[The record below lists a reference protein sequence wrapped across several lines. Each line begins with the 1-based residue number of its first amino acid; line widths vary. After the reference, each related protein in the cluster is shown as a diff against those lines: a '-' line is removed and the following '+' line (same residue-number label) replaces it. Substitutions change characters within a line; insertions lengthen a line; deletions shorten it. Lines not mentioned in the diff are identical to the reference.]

1 MTTSGTASWN
11 PGTASIINGALRLLS
26 AIAQGETPGAGEY
39 QEALEALNGMVKTWQ
54 ASGIHVWAEE
64 DCMLFLQPGQVR
76 YRLGPGSPD
85 AATTGDGWV
94 RGALA
99 VTAAAGAAQIV
110 PASADG
116 MGAGDRIGIWLDA
129 GTIFWTSVV
138 AVVGEI
144 LSLAAPLPSQAGAGA
159 MCVGYAAPL
168 VRPLRVPGARRYQFA
183 PPGGQAIEIP
193 VVPMSRLDYASVPNK
208 TTPGTVTQFF
218 YDPQL
223 GAGVVHVWPAPSDS
237 RSALAFTAQRP
248 LQDFTSQ
255 ADTADLPQEW
265 ISVLRYNLARELA
278 PEYDCP
284 APRFAMIAA
293 LAAEKL
299 ALAQA
304 WDREPQSVLFGAG
317 AGPAGRSG

>member
-1 MTTSGTASWN
+1 MSTSGIAGWN
-11 PGTASIINGALRLLS
+11 PSTSSIIRGALRLLS
-26 AIAQGETPGAGEY
+26 AIAQGETPGDGEY
-39 QEALEALNGMVKTWQ
+39 QEALDALNGMVKTWQ

-64 DCMLFLQPGQVR
+64 DCTLFLQPGQVR
-76 YRLGPGSPD
+76 YLLGTGATD
-85 AATTGDGWV
+85 AATISSQWVQGWLT
-94 RGALA
+94 ATA
-99 VTAAAGAAQIV
+99 VGGAAQIGA
-110 PASADG
+110 ASVAAIA
-116 MGAGDRIGIWLDA
+116 AGDRIGIWLDA
-129 GTIFWTSVV
+129 GTIFWTGVV
-138 AVVGEI
+138 AVVGDSV
-144 LSLAAPLPSQAGAGA
+144 SLAAPLPSQASSGAQLVA
-159 MCVGYAAPL
+159 YATPL

-183 PPGGQAIEIP
+183 PPGGQAIEVP
-193 VVPMSRLDYASVPNK
+193 VVPMSRLDYANVPNK

-223 GAGVVHVWPAPSDS
+223 GAGVMHVWPAPSDS

-265 ISVLRYNLARELA
+265 ISVLRYNLAREMA

-284 APRFAMIAA
+284 PQRFAMIAA